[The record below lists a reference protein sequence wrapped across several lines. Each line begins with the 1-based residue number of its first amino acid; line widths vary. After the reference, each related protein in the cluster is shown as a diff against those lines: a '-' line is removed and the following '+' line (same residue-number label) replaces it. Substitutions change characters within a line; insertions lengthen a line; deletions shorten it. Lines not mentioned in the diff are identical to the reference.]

1 MACIVNDIGQ
11 IVSLA
16 EYSLQGINTRETNTS
31 ESSDISIC
39 DPLNKLNAQNGLSL
53 YLSLNCA
60 MHFHSIESALTS
72 CICERLLYF

>member
-16 EYSLQGINTRETNTS
+16 EYSLQGINIKKKNTS
-31 ESSDISIC
+31 ESSDISIY
-39 DPLNKLNAQNGLSL
+39 DAVNKLNAQNGLSL

-60 MHFHSIESALTS
+60 ITFVP
-72 CICERLLYF
+72 LLLEGLSQV